1 MRKEAVLDAL
11 ISATIKTVEELEA
24 LVSMID
30 SATSEEGT
38 TASKL
43 RAIANLLDRLPL
55 AANDLLVIKRR
66 LRGALS
72 SDPDKTPRAIS
83 VKDIPAVNINEKITP
98 AEGTRL
104 EPVDDP
110 VRGLRSRTET
120 RPGIGMPMPKKDRN
134 EPH

>member
-30 SATSEEGT
+30 SASSEEGT

-55 AANDLLVIKRR
+55 AANDLMVIKRR

-83 VKDIPAVNINEKITP
+83 VKDMEAVVASEKATP
-98 AEGTRL
+98 PEGTRFT
-104 EPVDDP
+104 PVEDQA
-110 VRGLRSRTET
+110 RGLNRRTET
-120 RPGIGMPMPKKDRN
+120 RPGIGIPLPKKDR
-134 EPH
+134 E